1 MFKSNGCTD
10 LGNPI
15 PCIVKGASR
24 VSVVEVGFDNDPN
37 IRTKSLYA
45 NGRMQVQVIVLMTV
59 ADDNGEPVEM
69 PPEVLASVKLVHYN
83 GGENLKNGWGAVD
96 TENEYLHDLPGTAS
110 LARASAHHSSTVA
123 NAVPRS
129 FAKKIVFWVSAS
141 AVGSTRIAAQVK
153 IGGTVFTTN
162 GTLPGRHDKSVTLTA
177 LLPNAYS
184 GVNFHFDMVHG
195 GKPWDGVRIHKY
207 YVGLYPIRDGG
218 VQTKLLNWSSA
229 NNAAGASVEFF
240 QVFNQDKYKNLPHAV
255 GFMVDKS
262 IKEFSWASLA
272 NGGRYKTA
280 VNERDGMLTIV
291 QMTVNYA
298 GRDSNKQAV
307 FPFSAFDAYGTE
319 HRLRIRTDLGRDNV
333 TPDKEREYF
342 VNFILERN

>member
-1 MFKSNGCTD
+1 MFNSNGCAD
-10 LGNPI
+10 IGSPF
-15 PCIVKGASR
+15 PCIVSDASR
-24 VSVVEVGFDNDPN
+24 ISAVEVGFDNDPN
-37 IRTKSLYA
+37 IRIKSLYA

-59 ADDNGEPVEM
+59 ANDDGEPVEM

-83 GGENLKNGWGAVD
+83 GGENLKGGWRAVD
-96 TENEYLHDLPGTAS
+96 TENEYLHDLPGNAL
-110 LARASAHHSSTVA
+110 LAKTSSHHSSTA
-123 NAVPRS
+123 TTAVPRS

-153 IGGTVFTTN
+153 IGETVFTTN
-162 GTLPGRHDKSVTLTA
+162 GTSPGRHDKSVTLTA

-184 GVNFHFDMVHG
+184 RENFHFDLVRG

-218 VQTKLLNWSSA
+218 IQTKLLNWSST

-240 QVFNQDKYKNLPHAV
+240 QVFDQDKYKNLPRAV

-262 IKEFSWASLA
+262 INEFSWTSLA
-272 NGGRYKTA
+272 NGGRYKTT
-280 VNERDGMLTIV
+280 VNERDGMLTVV

-298 GRDSNKQAV
+298 GRDSYKQEV
-307 FPFSAFDAYGTE
+307 FPFSVFDAYGTE

-333 TPDKEREYF
+333 TPDTEHEYF
-342 VNFILERN
+342 VNFIMERN